1 VQERIGEALAGFA
14 AAAKALRQHLSIDPD
29 LLAQVFA
36 NAEDWEDL
44 LTYKLVPHLAGE
56 GCLVVA
62 VAGGTNTG
70 KSTVFNL
77 LLGRDISPVRS
88 TAAATCRPLLAANQR
103 RYEEC
108 LSGKLVPEFA
118 PRRLDE
124 PESLVQRDSPASTL
138 YVVREDRLPDR
149 MVLLDTP
156 DVDSIDRQNWDVA
169 EHLRAAG
176 DVLVAIVT
184 GEKYKDD
191 RVVQFFRSAHGSGRL
206 ILPLMNKANPE
217 DDFAI
222 ARAQLEEFQRDVG
235 ADRATCFVVPHDFTL
250 AKRFDQAIASLD
262 GDTTLWQHL
271 ESLDV
276 PAIKERVYRD
286 SVERFAAHA
295 DDFLDRIDTA
305 AAGLR
310 QVVREFETRTQQ
322 FAHRYEPA
330 PGKAVGGLFHEYIQS
345 KRGIVSQA
353 IGATSRGV
361 ARGLGA
367 ATRVVTSAFKRR
379 ADLERTDIRQTE
391 EDLRRYHEANIE
403 KLVRELT
410 TSLIETANN
419 LKEPA
424 SSVVLAELE
433 RIDVDA
439 AAKAIVRQTLRAEK
453 ISEDFRTHAKQQLD
467 TWWNE
472 HRGTR
477 QALIALDTLLAA
489 TPLAIAVPLTFYTGG
504 WGVAETMFA
513 SGTIIEQFFARV
525 IEYQFGDRLFNLLKP
540 WQEEQR
546 RHLEQAMRE
555 HLTGPALRGLNAR
568 LAPLESE
575 TITEL
580 KQWQEQCRKA
590 S

>member
-1 VQERIGEALAGFA
+1 MQERIGEALTGFA
-14 AAAKALRQHLSIDPD
+14 AAAKALRQQLSIDPE
-29 LLAQVFA
+29 LCAQVFA
-36 NAEDWEDL
+36 NAEEWEDL

-77 LLGRDISPVRS
+77 LLGRDCSPVRS
-88 TAAATCRPLLAANQR
+88 TAAATCRPLLAANKR

-108 LSGKLVPEFA
+108 LSGKLVPEFT

-124 PESLVQRDSPASTL
+124 PESLVQRDSPESTL
-138 YVVREDRLPDR
+138 FVVREDRLPDR
-149 MVLLDTP
+149 IVILDTP

-176 DVLVAIVT
+176 DVLVAVVT

-191 RVVQFFRSAHGSGRL
+191 RVVQFFRNAHGSGRL

-217 DDFAI
+217 DDYEI
-222 ARAQLEEFQRDVG
+222 ARAQLEDFRRDVG
-235 ADRATCFVVPHDFTL
+235 VGETACFVVPHDFSL
-250 AKRFDQAIASLD
+250 AKRFDEAIRNLD
-262 GDTTLWQHL
+262 GTTTLWEHL
-271 ESLDV
+271 ELLDV

-295 DDFLDRIDTA
+295 EDFLDRIEAA

-310 QVVREFETRTQQ
+310 QVVREFEGRTHQYSHQ
-322 FAHRYEPA
+322 YEPA
-330 PGKAVGGLFHEYIQS
+330 PGRAVGGLFHEFIQS
-345 KRGIVSQA
+345 KRGIVSYA
-353 IGATSRGV
+353 IGATSRTV
-361 ARGLGA
+361 ARGLDA
-367 ATRVVTSAFKRR
+367 ATRTVTSAFRR
-379 ADLERTDIRQTE
+379 RTELERKDLRQTE
-391 EDLRRYHEANIE
+391 DDLRRYHEGNIE

-433 RIDVDA
+433 HIDVDA
-439 AAKAIVRQTLRAEK
+439 AAKAIVKQTLRAEK
-453 ISEDFRTHAKQQLD
+453 ISEDFRAHAKQQLD
-467 TWWNE
+467 KWWNE

-477 QALIALDTLLAA
+477 QALIAFDTLLAA

-546 RHLEQAMRE
+546 QHLERAMRE

-568 LAPLESE
+568 LAPLESD

-580 KQWQEQCRKA
+580 KQWQEQCRII